1 MSPHDQISSEVLPVC
16 VGNGVRVLDGHGRG
30 DGRRPV
36 QREMEPCRQS
46 AATEERPPKKN
57 RIGVICVW
65 LSGVSLVSLAGVSMS
80 NIRFALSVFL
90 LSFSTTAAAVALDW
104 LIALVVACGI
114 GHLGVALLMG
124 LV

>member
-1 MSPHDQISSEVLPVC
+1 
-16 VGNGVRVLDGHGRG
+16 
-30 DGRRPV
+30 
-36 QREMEPCRQS
+36 
-46 AATEERPPKKN
+46 
-57 RIGVICVW
+57 
-65 LSGVSLVSLAGVSMS
+65 MS

-104 LIALVVACGI
+104 LIAVVVACGI